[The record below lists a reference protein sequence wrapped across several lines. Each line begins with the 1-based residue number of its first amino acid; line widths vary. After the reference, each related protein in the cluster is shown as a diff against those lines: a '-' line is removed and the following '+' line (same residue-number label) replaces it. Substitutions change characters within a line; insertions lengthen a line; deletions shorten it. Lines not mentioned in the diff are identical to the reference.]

1 MSDKGPGEKTE
12 KPTPK
17 RIRDA
22 RKKGQVAKTMEA
34 SVAMRFIVITIFFMV
49 MAKDIFWWMEG
60 LITMTFKSSNDPL
73 QLSLAKYLHHV
84 GSFILTIWIPFSI
97 VMFVL
102 LCASFIF
109 QVGFLFV
116 TEPIKPTFKKLNPIE
131 GVKNL
136 FSKKKL
142 FDLFKN
148 ILRVVVLGV
157 IFFYLL
163 MHYRNSFQF
172 LPYYDVYVALLLLGR
187 ILFYIMIA
195 IIIFSVIIS
204 VVDFIIEKRRLTKQL
219 MMSMEDIKKEY
230 KETEGSPEIKSKR
243 KELHNEIQSGSLGS
257 KVKKSSAV
265 VRNPTEIAVC
275 LYYNIGET
283 PLPIVVEKGSGRMAR
298 RILQLAKQYNIPV
311 VNNVPVARRLYKMV
325 DVGDYIGR
333 DMIVAV
339 AAILKSVM
347 TAEQKQEVHH
357 EKYDE

>member
-1 MSDKGPGEKTE
+1 MSDQGPGEKTE
-12 KPTPK
+12 QPTSK

-34 SVAMRFIVITIFFMV
+34 PVAMRFIVITAFFMV
-49 MAKDIFWWMEG
+49 MAKEIFWWLED
-60 LITMTFKSSNDPL
+60 LIRVTFKSTNAPIK
-73 QLSLAKYLHHV
+73 LSLANYLHNIA
-84 GSFILTIWIPFSI
+84 GFILKIWLPFSI
-97 VMFVL
+97 IMVVL
-102 LCASFIF
+102 LCASFIM

-116 TEPIKPTFKKLNPIE
+116 TEPIKPSLKKLNVIQ
-131 GVKNL
+131 GVKSL

-148 ILRVVVLGV
+148 ILRVIVLAL
-157 IFFYLL
+157 IFYYLL
-163 MHYRNSFQF
+163 MHYRNDFQF
-172 LPYYDVYVALLLLGR
+172 LPYYDIDAALLLLGR
-187 ILFYIMIA
+187 VLFYIMIA

-204 VVDFIIEKRRLTKQL
+204 VIDFVFEKRRLTKQL

-243 KELHNEIQSGSLGS
+243 KELHNEIQSGSLGA

-283 PLPIVVEKGSGRMAR
+283 PLPVVIEKGAGKMAK
-298 RILQLAKQYNIPV
+298 RILQLAKQHNVPI
-311 VNNVPVARRLYKMV
+311 VNNVSVARRLYKAV
-325 DVGDYIGR
+325 NVGDYIGR
-333 DMIVAV
+333 DMMVAV

-347 TAEQKQEVHH
+347 TAEQRQEIHH
-357 EKYDE
+357 ERYDE